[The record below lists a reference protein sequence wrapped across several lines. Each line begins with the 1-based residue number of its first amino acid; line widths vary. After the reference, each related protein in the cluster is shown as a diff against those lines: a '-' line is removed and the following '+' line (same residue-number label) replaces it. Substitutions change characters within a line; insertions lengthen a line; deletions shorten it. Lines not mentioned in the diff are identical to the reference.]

1 MVTTHHNL
9 DDTERT
15 MTTTPKTKRA
25 KREETVKIRMTEAEK
40 NRLKET
46 ARREHTTLARL
57 IRQAVL
63 AEAEKLAQ
71 NDRPRTVH
79 QIVVHAADPALVR
92 EIARIGNNINQ
103 IARTLNT
110 LNKQDALTRS
120 AVLESLTT
128 LKTISDH
135 LKDLVT
141 RHAE

>member
-1 MVTTHHNL
+1 M
-9 DDTERT
+9 
-15 MTTTPKTKRA
+15 
-25 KREETVKIRMTEAEK
+25 
-40 NRLKET
+40 
-46 ARREHTTLARL
+46 
-57 IRQAVL
+57 
-63 AEAEKLAQ
+63 
-71 NDRPRTVH
+71 
-79 QIVVHAADPALVR
+79 HAADPALVR

-110 LNKQDALTRS
+110 LDKQDALTRS